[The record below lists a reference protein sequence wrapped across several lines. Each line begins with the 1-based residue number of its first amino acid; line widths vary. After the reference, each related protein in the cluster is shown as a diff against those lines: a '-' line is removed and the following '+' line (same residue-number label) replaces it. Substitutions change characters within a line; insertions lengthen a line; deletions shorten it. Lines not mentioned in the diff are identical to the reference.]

1 MKSAPLVTVLDDTP
15 EIRSILSDALEKAG
29 FRVRSFGR
37 AAEFEQAC
45 KSISP
50 DACIID
56 LGLPDSDGLALVHRF
71 ASQSDVPIL
80 IISGRSRTQD
90 KIVGLELGAD
100 DYIIK
105 PFEVDEVIARLRVI
119 LRRASGD
126 TARTETRIVRFCGWT
141 ADLNLLQLT
150 KTTGESQNL
159 TFAESEILKMFL
171 ASPNRLIK
179 REQILDYLGS
189 NADDAFERSIDV
201 KVSRLRTKLGDDAQN
216 PLIIKTVYGAGYIFI
231 AEIHED

>member
-1 MKSAPLVTVLDDTP
+1 MKPAPLITVLDDTP
-15 EIRSILSDALEKAG
+15 EIRSILSDALEQAG

-45 KSISP
+45 KTITP

-71 ASQSDVPIL
+71 ASQSNVPIL

-105 PFEVDEVIARLRVI
+105 PFEIEEVIARLRVI
-119 LRRASGD
+119 LRRTSAD
-126 TARTETRIVRFCGWT
+126 AVKADAQIVKFCGWT

-150 KTTGESQNL
+150 KDNGESQNL
-159 TFAESEILKMFL
+159 TFAENEILKMFL

-189 NADDAFERSIDV
+189 DADDAFDRSIDV

-216 PLIIKTVYGAGYIFI
+216 ARIIKTVYGAGYIFI
-231 AEIHED
+231 AEIIDG

>member
-15 EIRSILSDALEKAG
+15 EIRSILSDALEQAG

-71 ASQSDVPIL
+71 ASQSDAPIL

-126 TARTETRIVRFCGWT
+126 TVKAETRIVRFCGWT

-150 KTTGESQNL
+150 KTSGEIQNL

-171 ASPNRLIK
+171 GSPNRLIK

-201 KVSRLRTKLGDDAQN
+201 KVSRLRTKLGDNAQN

-231 AEIHED
+231 AEIHDD

>member
-1 MKSAPLVTVLDDTP
+1 MKPAPLVTVLDDTP
-15 EIRSILSDALEKAG
+15 EIRSILTDALEEAG

-37 AAEFEQAC
+37 AAEFEHAC
-45 KSISP
+45 KSITP

-71 ASQSDVPIL
+71 ASQSNVPIL

-105 PFEVDEVIARLRVI
+105 PFEVEEVIARLRVI
-119 LRRASGD
+119 LRRTSADASKSGSQ
-126 TARTETRIVRFCGWT
+126 IVRFCGWT
-141 ADLNLLQLT
+141 ADLDLLAMT
-150 KTTGESQNL
+150 KDTGDQQNL
-159 TFAESEILKMFL
+159 TFAENEILKMFL

-189 NADDAFERSIDV
+189 NADDAFDRSIDV

-216 PLIIKTVYGAGYIFI
+216 PRIIKTVYGAGYIFI
-231 AEIHED
+231 AEIDYG

>member
-1 MKSAPLVTVLDDTP
+1 MKPAPLVTVLDDTP

-37 AAEFEQAC
+37 AADFEQAC
-45 KSISP
+45 RTMTP

-105 PFEVDEVIARLRVI
+105 PFEVEEVIARLRVT
-119 LRRASGD
+119 LRRTQAESSKSD
-126 TARTETRIVRFCGWT
+126 AKTVRFCGWT

-150 KTTGESQNL
+150 KDSGEQKSL
-159 TFAESEILKMFL
+159 TFAENEILKMFL
-171 ASPNRLIK
+171 AAPNRLIK

-189 NADDAFERSIDV
+189 SADDAYDRSIDV
-201 KVSRLRTKLGDDAQN
+201 KVSRLRTKLGDDPQN
-216 PLIIKTVYGAGYIFI
+216 ARIIKTVYGAGYIFI
-231 AEIHED
+231 AELSEG

>member
-1 MKSAPLVTVLDDTP
+1 MKPAPLITVLDDTP
-15 EIRSILSDALEKAG
+15 EIRSILSDALEQAG

-37 AAEFEQAC
+37 AADFEQAC
-45 KSISP
+45 KTIAP

-80 IISGRSRTQD
+80 IISGRSRTQN
-90 KIVGLELGAD
+90 KLAGLELGAD

-105 PFEVDEVIARLRVI
+105 PFEVEEVIARLRVI
-119 LRRASGD
+119 LRRAN
-126 TARTETRIVRFCGWT
+126 AETTKPDAKMVRFGRWT

-150 KTTGESQNL
+150 KDTGDIRNL
-159 TFAESEILKMFL
+159 TFAENEILKMFL
-171 ASPNRLIK
+171 ASPNRLIR

-189 NADDAFERSIDV
+189 NADDAFDRSIDV
-201 KVSRLRTKLGDDAQN
+201 KVSRLRTKLDDDAQN
-216 PLIIKTVYGAGYIFI
+216 PQIIKTVYGAGYIFI
-231 AEIHED
+231 AEMHDG

>member
-1 MKSAPLVTVLDDTP
+1 MKPGPLITVLDDTP
-15 EIRSILSDALEKAG
+15 EIRSILTDALEAAG

-45 KSISP
+45 RSISP

-71 ASQSDVPIL
+71 ASQSNAPIL

-105 PFEVDEVIARLRVI
+105 PFEVEEVIARLRVI
-119 LRRASGD
+119 LRRTQGD
-126 TARTETRIVRFCGWT
+126 TTRAEATTVSFGGWT
-141 ADLNLLQLT
+141 ADLAQLQLT
-150 KTTGESQNL
+150 KDTGEVQNL
-159 TFAESEILKMFL
+159 TFAESEILRMFL
-171 ASPNRLIK
+171 ASPNRLIR

-189 NADDAFERSIDV
+189 NADDAYDRSIDV
-201 KVSRLRTKLGDDAQN
+201 KVSRLRTKLGDDPQNAQ
-216 PLIIKTVYGAGYIFI
+216 IIKTVYGAGYIFI
-231 AEIHED
+231 AEVRQQ

>member
-1 MKSAPLVTVLDDTP
+1 MKPAPLITVLDDTP
-15 EIRSILSDALEKAG
+15 EIRSILSDALEQAG

-45 KSISP
+45 KTITP

-71 ASQSDVPIL
+71 ASQSNVPIL

-105 PFEVDEVIARLRVI
+105 PFEIEEVIARLRVI
-119 LRRASGD
+119 LRRTSAD
-126 TARTETRIVRFCGWT
+126 AVKADAQIVKFCGWT

-150 KTTGESQNL
+150 KDNGESQNL
-159 TFAESEILKMFL
+159 TFAENEILKMFL

-189 NADDAFERSIDV
+189 DADDAFDRSIDV

-216 PLIIKTVYGAGYIFI
+216 ARIIKTVYGAGYIFI
-231 AEIHED
+231 AEIIAG

>member
-1 MKSAPLVTVLDDTP
+1 MKPAPMVTVLDDTP
-15 EIRSILSDALEKAG
+15 EIRSILSDALEQAG

-37 AAEFEQAC
+37 AADFEQAC
-45 KSISP
+45 RTITP

-71 ASQSDVPIL
+71 ASQSDAPIL

-105 PFEVDEVIARLRVI
+105 PFEVEEVIARLRVI
-119 LRRASGD
+119 LRRTQAESGKSD
-126 TARTETRIVRFCGWT
+126 AKTVRFCGWT

-150 KTTGESQNL
+150 KDSGEQKSL
-159 TFAESEILKMFL
+159 TFAENEILKMFL
-171 ASPNRLIK
+171 AAPNRLIK

-189 NADDAFERSIDV
+189 SADDAYDRSIDV
-201 KVSRLRTKLGDDAQN
+201 KVSRLRTKLGDDPQN
-216 PLIIKTVYGAGYIFI
+216 ARIIKTVYGAGYIFI
-231 AEIHED
+231 AELSEG

>member
-15 EIRSILSDALEKAG
+15 EIRSILSDALEQAG

-50 DACIID
+50 DVCIID

-71 ASQSDVPIL
+71 ASQSDAPIL

-126 TARTETRIVRFCGWT
+126 TVKTDGRIVRFCGWT

-150 KTTGESQNL
+150 KTSGESQNL

-201 KVSRLRTKLGDDAQN
+201 KVSRLRTKLGDNAQN

-231 AEIHED
+231 AEIHDD

>member
-1 MKSAPLVTVLDDTP
+1 MKPAPLITVLDDTP
-15 EIRSILSDALEKAG
+15 EIRSILSDALEQAG

-37 AAEFEQAC
+37 AAEFEHAC
-45 KSISP
+45 KTISP

-80 IISGRSRTQD
+80 IISGRSRTSD

-105 PFEVDEVIARLRVI
+105 PFEVEEVIARLRVI
-119 LRRASGD
+119 LRRTHA
-126 TARTETRIVRFCGWT
+126 ETSKIEAKSVRFCGWT
-141 ADLNLLQLT
+141 ADLDLLQLT
-150 KTTGESQNL
+150 KDTGEHKSL
-159 TFAESEILKMFL
+159 TFAENEILKMFL
-171 ASPNRLIK
+171 AAPNRLIK

-189 NADDAFERSIDV
+189 NADDAYDRSIDV

-216 PLIIKTVYGAGYIFI
+216 ARIIKTVYGAGYIFI
-231 AEIHED
+231 AEVHDA

>member
-1 MKSAPLVTVLDDTP
+1 MKSAPLITVLDDTP
-15 EIRSILSDALEKAG
+15 EIRSILSDALELAG
-29 FRVRSFGR
+29 FRVLSFGR

-71 ASQSDVPIL
+71 AIQSDVPIL

-105 PFEVDEVIARLRVI
+105 PFEVEEVIARLRVI
-119 LRRASGD
+119 LRRTSSNTTKPGAQ
-126 TARTETRIVRFCGWT
+126 TVRFCGWT
-141 ADLNLLQLT
+141 ADLDLLQLT
-150 KTTGESQNL
+150 KDTGEQQNL
-159 TFAESEILKMFL
+159 TFAENEILKMFL

-189 NADDAFERSIDV
+189 DADDAFDRSIDV
-201 KVSRLRTKLGDDAQN
+201 RVSRLRTKLGDDAQN
-216 PLIIKTVYGAGYIFI
+216 ARIIKTVYGAGYIFI
-231 AEIHED
+231 AEILDK

>member
-1 MKSAPLVTVLDDTP
+1 MKPAPLVTVLDDTP
-15 EIRSILSDALEKAG
+15 EIRSILTDALEHAG
-29 FRVRSFGR
+29 FRVRSFGL

-45 KSISP
+45 KTISP

-71 ASQSDVPIL
+71 ASQSDAPIL
-80 IISGRSRTQD
+80 IISGRSHTRD

-105 PFEVDEVIARLRVI
+105 PFEVEEVIARLRVI
-119 LRRASGD
+119 LRRTSNGTHKSDAQ
-126 TARTETRIVRFCGWT
+126 TVKFCGWT

-150 KTTGESQNL
+150 NDTGDIKNL
-159 TFAESEILKMFL
+159 TFAENEILKMFL
-171 ASPNRLIK
+171 GSPNRLIK

-189 NADDAFERSIDV
+189 SADDAFDRSIDV
-201 KVSRLRTKLGDDAQN
+201 KVSRLRTKLGDDPQN
-216 PLIIKTVYGAGYIFI
+216 ARIIKTVYGAGYIFI
-231 AEIHED
+231 AEIVDG

>member
-1 MKSAPLVTVLDDTP
+1 MKPAPLITVLDDTP
-15 EIRSILSDALEKAG
+15 EIRSILTDGLEQAG

-45 KSISP
+45 KTISP

-71 ASQSDVPIL
+71 ASQSDTPIL

-105 PFEVDEVIARLRVI
+105 PFELEEVIARLRVI
-119 LRRASGD
+119 LRRTNAEATKS
-126 TARTETRIVRFCGWT
+126 EPSIVRFGGWT
-141 ADLNLLQLT
+141 ADLNLLQL
-150 KTTGESQNL
+150 KNDAGETQSL
-159 TFAESEILKMFL
+159 TFAENEILKMFL

-189 NADDAFERSIDV
+189 RADDAYDRSIDV

-216 PLIIKTVYGAGYIFI
+216 ARIIKTVYGAGYIFI
-231 AEIHED
+231 AEASAG

>member
-1 MKSAPLVTVLDDTP
+1 MKSAPLITVLDDTP
-15 EIRSILSDALEKAG
+15 EIRSILSDALELAG
-29 FRVRSFGR
+29 FRVLSFGR

-105 PFEVDEVIARLRVI
+105 PFEVEEVIARLRVI
-119 LRRASGD
+119 LRRTSSD
-126 TARTETRIVRFCGWT
+126 TAKSNAQTVRFCGWT
-141 ADLNLLQLT
+141 ADLELLQMT
-150 KTTGESQNL
+150 KDTGEHQNL
-159 TFAESEILKMFL
+159 TFAENEILKMFL

-189 NADDAFERSIDV
+189 DADDAFDRSIDV
-201 KVSRLRTKLGDDAQN
+201 RVSRLRTKLGDDAQN
-216 PLIIKTVYGAGYIFI
+216 PRIIKTVYGAGYIFI
-231 AEIHED
+231 AEILEK

>member
-1 MKSAPLVTVLDDTP
+1 MKPAPLITVLDDTP
-15 EIRSILSDALEKAG
+15 EIRSILSDALEQAG

-45 KSISP
+45 KTISP

-71 ASQSDVPIL
+71 ASQSDAPIL

-105 PFEVDEVIARLRVI
+105 PFEVEEVIARLRVI
-119 LRRASGD
+119 LRRANPE
-126 TARTETRIVRFCGWT
+126 TPKTEVKTVRFGSWT
-141 ADLNLLQLT
+141 ADLDLLQLT
-150 KTTGESQNL
+150 KDTGESQNL
-159 TFAESEILKMFL
+159 TFAENEILKMFL
-171 ASPNRLIK
+171 ASPNRLIR

-189 NADDAFERSIDV
+189 RADDAFDRSIDV

-216 PLIIKTVYGAGYIFI
+216 PQIIKTVYGAGYIFI
-231 AEIHED
+231 AEMLDG